1 MHTYMFY
8 NYIENI
14 YTLLCSYW
22 IHMYLCMMYIS
33 KAVYLQII
41 FYFLRFSFLKTFMD
55 LLVNRSTK
63 YCDKCIGIAFD
74 EFSTQYL
81 FFIVFISINFY
92 CFCNNPFIFCH
103 AYKNMYF
110 LTRIL
115 HIMKIPLEEILITLI
130 LISNTYCIF

>member
-1 MHTYMFY
+1 M
-8 NYIENI
+8 
-14 YTLLCSYW
+14 
-22 IHMYLCMMYIS
+22 HMYLCMMYIS

-81 FFIVFISINFY
+81 FFIVFIFTSISTVSVIIHSYFVMHIKI
-92 CFCNNPFIFCH
+92 CISSH
-103 AYKNMYF
+103 ASY
-110 LTRIL
+110 
-115 HIMKIPLEEILITLI
+115 TL
-130 LISNTYCIF
+130 